1 MKSKIKCYICGTE
14 YLGQELMDS
23 CPVCDW
29 ITLGCEDEMDENAE
43 EDINGESIA
52 EAKQNFA
59 KGLDIWG
66 DPLDEQTV

>member
-29 ITLGCEDEMDENAE
+29 ITLGCEDEMDENDE
-43 EDINGESIA
+43 EDINGVSIA
-52 EAKQNFA
+52 EAKRNFA

-66 DPLDEQTV
+66 DPLNENE